1 MLIDFFMALGIVGML
16 MILAGFIL
24 IQTHRTS
31 PDTLLYDALN
41 FIGSSFLVIYGYVGR
56 AWPFVILN
64 AVFALYSLKDILFD
78 DLGRITANKVIRK
91 A

>member
-1 MLIDFFMALGIVGML
+1 MQIDFFMVLGIVGML

-24 IQTHRTS
+24 IQTHRST
-31 PDTLLYDALN
+31 PDTLLYDGLN
-41 FIGSSFLVIYGYVGR
+41 FVGSTFLVIYGYVGH

-78 DLGRITANKVIRK
+78 DLRTPDKAFRK